1 MDLRAFERTN
11 LFATVDTFLSQLIFI
26 PLVSGCSR
34 AENNFFPCT
43 IPDKRLYWY
52 DRQRESVS
60 INVDFNLLVY

>member
-34 AENNFFPCT
+34 AERDFFSCA
-43 IPDKRLYWY
+43 IPDKRLSTH
-52 DRQRESVS
+52 DRQRERVS
-60 INVDFNLLVY
+60 ERVCGF